1 FFTVAKWEIS
11 GTLNYMK
18 PREFVLVS
26 VLEGQGQLISDGEIY
41 DIQKGNHLILTAEDL
56 DNVFE
61 GDFTLMVS
69 YV

>member
-1 FFTVAKWEIS
+1 
-11 GTLNYMK
+11 